1 MFLTNYSSILKGFS
15 SIFHL
20 KTEKQII
27 PEEMYSQNK
36 QIREFSTITFR
47 RTRPSKQ
54 NSPESDDK
62 NRRFSDKND
71 IVEIGLR

>member
-15 SIFHL
+15 SIFYL

-27 PEEMYSQNK
+27 SEEMYSQNK
-36 QIREFSTITFR
+36 QIREFSTICFR
-47 RTRPSKQ
+47 QARPSKQ
-54 NSPESDDK
+54 NSTESDDK

-71 IVEIGLR
+71 IVEIGFR